1 MIWNIFKS
9 KEEKA
14 KVKRENLEKELEDFT
29 KKYKEYFNSYAFTG
43 RQVVIYR
50 EPEIKDGKLIINYI
64 TESTTQGYTNY
75 YGLWRIQAMYGEDF
89 IKQHRINFLR
99 LKNQFER
106 LGLKIEKIK
115 Q

>member
-1 MIWNIFKS
+1 
-9 KEEKA
+9 
-14 KVKRENLEKELEDFT
+14 
-29 KKYKEYFNSYAFTG
+29 
-43 RQVVIYR
+43 
-50 EPEIKDGKLIINYI
+50 
-64 TESTTQGYTNY
+64 
-75 YGLWRIQAMYGEDF
+75 MYGEDF